1 MIFNKDGQGAKEL
14 RELTANYYAN
24 NDFTKVIGEI
34 ELATEELAQLVG
46 SKVIEL
52 AEN

>member
-34 ELATEELAQLVG
+34 ELLLKNWRSWSVAR
-46 SKVIEL
+46 
-52 AEN
+52 